1 MNKDYIL
8 AKAVKDVPILKI
20 NKGDLLIF
28 KTNYTLKDKGVYF
41 FKTKTDNYFVGI

>member
-41 FKTKTDNYFVGI
+41 F